1 MLNMQDFHEWL
12 RSTKET
18 SEDYQRSLADL
29 TKASLTQ
36 ILNIEDPLSW
46 SLWKVDEPVPGG

>member
-12 RSTKET
+12 SSTVET
-18 SEDYQRSLADL
+18 SEAYQRSLADL

-36 ILNIEDPLSW
+36 VLNIESPL
-46 SLWKVDEPVPGG
+46 LWAMWNVDQPASAN

>member
-12 RSTKET
+12 SSTKET
-18 SEDYQRSLADL
+18 SEVYQRSLADL

-36 ILNIEDPLSW
+36 ILNIEGPLSW
-46 SLWKVDEPVPGG
+46 FLWNVDLPTNTE

>member
-12 RSTKET
+12 SSTVET
-18 SEDYQRSLADL
+18 SEAYQRSLANL

-36 ILNIEDPLSW
+36 ILNIEGPLSW
-46 SLWKVDEPVPGG
+46 AMWKVDQSASAN

>member
-12 RSTKET
+12 SSTVET
-18 SEDYQRSLADL
+18 SEAYQRSLVDL

-36 ILNIEDPLSW
+36 ILNIESPFSW
-46 SLWKVDEPVPGG
+46 TMWTSD